1 MPRIPRRPRWITAR
15 PPRWRARA
23 YARFPESSM
32 EPIRPM
38 KSVASVFVAL
48 GTALF
53 SAHAPAQSFPERP
66 VQIITPY
73 AAGGGLDIITRTLA
87 QRLSTQWGKQVL
99 VDNKPGAGSSLGT
112 ALAAKAA
119 KDGYTLLVASTPL
132 GVAPAV
138 YPSLP
143 YDARRDFAPLSLV
156 ATTPEVLVVTPALNV
171 GTVAEL
177 VAKARAEPRKQN
189 FGSAGSGELGHL
201 AADSVNRRLGLGATH
216 IPFKGSNP
224 AAIDLIGGQ
233 IDWMM
238 DTPAA
243 VLPHVRSGKLR
254 ALAVAAPQR
263 SPQLPDVPTLAEAG
277 YPELELR
284 IWMGL
289 MAPAG
294 TPEPVLKVI
303 EAGIAEAMGDP
314 APRAALTA
322 PGWGGLRN
330 GGRDVAAV
338 LDKELP
344 KLTAAARAAGGEAER
359 RQPT

>member
-1 MPRIPRRPRWITAR
+1 MPRIPRRSRWTTAR
-15 PPRWRARA
+15 PPRWRARP

-38 KSVASVFVAL
+38 NSLASVFVAL

-87 QRLSTQWGKQVL
+87 QRLTTLWGKQVL
-99 VDNKPGAGSSLGT
+99 VDNKPGAGSTLGT

-138 YPSLP
+138 YASLS

-156 ATTPEVLVVTPALNV
+156 ATTPEALV
-171 GTVAEL
+171 GTPSLGVASVAEL

-189 FGSAGSGELGHL
+189 FGSAGSGTLGHL

-216 IPFKGSNP
+216 IPYKGSNP
-224 AAIDLIGGQ
+224 ATIDLIGGQ
-233 IDWMM
+233 IDWVM
-238 DTPAA
+238 DNPAA
-243 VLPHVRSGKLR
+243 GPPHVRGGEVR
-254 ALAVAAPQR
+254 
-263 SPQLPDVPTLAEAG
+263 
-277 YPELELR
+277 
-284 IWMGL
+284 
-289 MAPAG
+289 APAG
-294 TPEPVLKVI
+294 GGPPPSPP
-303 EAGIAEAMGDP
+303 G
-314 APRAALTA
+314 APRAAL
-322 PGWGGLRN
+322 R
-330 GGRDVAAV
+330 RAV
-338 LDKELP
+338 
-344 KLTAAARAAGGEAER
+344 
-359 RQPT
+359 

>member
-1 MPRIPRRPRWITAR
+1 
-15 PPRWRARA
+15 
-23 YARFPESSM
+23 
-32 EPIRPM
+32 M
-38 KSVASVFVAL
+38 KRLIAVSL
-48 GTALF
+48 GLL
-53 SAHAPAQSFPERP
+53 SLGIAPVIQEESFPERP

-99 VDNKPGAGSSLGT
+99 VDNKPGAGSTLGT

-119 KDGYTLLVASTPL
+119 KDGYTLVVTPSL
-132 GVAPAV
+132 GVA
-138 YPSLP
+138 S
-143 YDARRDFAPLSLV
+143 
-156 ATTPEVLVVTPALNV
+156 
-171 GTVAEL
+171 VAEL

-189 FGSAGSGELGHL
+189 FGSAGSGTLGHL

-216 IPFKGSNP
+216 IPYKGSNP

-243 VLPHVRSGKLR
+243 VLQHVRGGKLR

-263 SPQLPDVPTLAEAG
+263 SAQLPDVPTLAEAG
-277 YPELELR
+277 YPELEFR

-294 TPEPVLKVI
+294 TPEPVLRAI
-303 EAGIAEAMGDP
+303 EAGIA
-314 APRAALTA
+314 
-322 PGWGGLRN
+322 
-330 GGRDVAAV
+330 
-338 LDKELP
+338 
-344 KLTAAARAAGGEAER
+344 
-359 RQPT
+359 